1 MMNHADPTVAD
12 ELDERPNEQIVAE
25 DLVEEIPIDSGPSGS
40 AK

>member
-12 ELDERPNEQIVAE
+12 ELDERPNEQIV
-25 DLVEEIPIDSGPSGS
+25 EEIPIDSGPSGS